1 MIKLEQIHDKLAEA
15 IKKCGLSQ
23 SEIARRLNVRQSNIS
38 HYIKGDKMP
47 ALDTF
52 ANLCAILDLNTD
64 DILCLAEYK
73 PSECK

>member
-1 MIKLEQIHDKLAEA
+1 MIKIEQIHNKLSEA
-15 IKKCGLSQ
+15 IKKSGLTQ

-52 ANLCAILDLNTD
+52 ANLCAILDLDTD
-64 DILCLAEYK
+64 DILCVSGYK
-73 PSECK
+73 NK